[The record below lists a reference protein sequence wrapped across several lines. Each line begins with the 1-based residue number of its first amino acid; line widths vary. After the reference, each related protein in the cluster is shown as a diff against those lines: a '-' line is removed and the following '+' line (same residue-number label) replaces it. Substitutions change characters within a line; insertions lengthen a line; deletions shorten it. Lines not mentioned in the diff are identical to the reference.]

1 MKCKFIVGA
10 VAALLGVCNGVTV
23 AAPAADRGWYG
34 DLDVGRSN
42 LRLNGG
48 DIDGALSNQGI
59 TGSSSIDRHD
69 TSLGA
74 NVGYRVNRNFAV
86 EGGYA
91 DFGKF
96 KTQSA
101 VSAPAADTTDGD
113 YKAHAWSLAAVG
125 IAPLDEHWS
134 LFGKAGG
141 ARTTAKLTASSE
153 TGATSPSSASHNGT
167 GLLLGAG
174 ATYDFT
180 QNLYGKVELDR
191 YTRVGDSSTGRGDV
205 DLYTVGVGMRF

>member
-10 VAALLGVCNGVTV
+10 VAALMALSDGV
-23 AAPAADRGWYG
+23 ALSAPADHGWYG
-34 DLDVGRSN
+34 GVDAGRSN

-48 DIDGALSNQGI
+48 DVDNALANQGI
-59 TGSSSIDRHD
+59 AGSSSLDRRD
-69 TSLGA
+69 DAFGA
-74 NVGYRVNRNFAV
+74 NVGYRLNRHFAL

-96 KTQSA
+96 GFDSTTT
-101 VSAPAADTTDGD
+101 APAADSVQGD
-113 YKAHAWSLAAVG
+113 YKAHALSLAAVG
-125 IAPLDEHWS
+125 IVPLEDGWS
-134 LFGKAGG
+134 VFGKAGA
-141 ARTTAKLTASSE
+141 ARTTAELSPGSAS
-153 TGATSPSSASHNGT
+153 GATAPGGTSRSGT

-180 QNLYGKVELDR
+180 QSVYGKAELDR
-191 YTRVGDSSTGRGDV
+191 YTRVGDESTGKGDV

>member
-10 VAALLGVCNGVTV
+10 VAALLAASNV
-23 AAPAADRGWYG
+23 AALAAPSERGWYG
-34 DLDVGRSN
+34 DVDVGRSN

-48 DIDGALSNQGI
+48 DIDNALANQGI
-59 TGSSSIDRHD
+59 AASSSLERHD
-69 TSLGA
+69 TGLGA
-74 NVGYRVNRNFAV
+74 NVGYRLNRNFAL

-96 KTQSA
+96 KVQSA
-101 VSAPAADTTDGD
+101 TSAPAADTVDGD
-113 YKAHAWSLAAVG
+113 YKAHAWSFAAVG
-125 IAPLDEHWS
+125 IAPLEDGWS
-134 LFGKAGG
+134 LFGKAGA
-141 ARTTAKLTASSE
+141 ARTTADLTTSSE
-153 TGATSPSSASHNGT
+153 TGATAPGGASHAGN

-180 QNLYGKVELDR
+180 DNLYGKVEVDR
-191 YTRVGDSSTGRGDV
+191 YTRVGDASTGKGDV

>member
-10 VAALLGVCNGVTV
+10 VAALLAASNGVTM
-23 AAPAADRGWYG
+23 AAPSDSGWYG
-34 DLDVGRSN
+34 DLDIGRSN
-42 LRLNGG
+42 LHLNGG
-48 DIDGALSNQGI
+48 DIDNALANQGI
-59 TGSSSIDRHD
+59 AGSSSIDRHD

-74 NVGYRVNRNFAV
+74 NVGYRLNRYFAL

-91 DFGKF
+91 DLGKF
-96 KTQSA
+96 DYSSA
-101 VSAPAADTTDGD
+101 TSAPAADTVQGD
-113 YKAHAWSLAAVG
+113 YKARAVSFAAVG
-125 IAPLDEHWS
+125 IAPLEDGWS
-134 LFGKAGG
+134 LFGKAG
-141 ARTTAKLTASSE
+141 AAHTTADLSA
-153 TGATSPSSASHNGT
+153 SSASGATAPGSASHSGN

-191 YTRVGDSSTGRGDV
+191 YTRVGDASTGKGDV